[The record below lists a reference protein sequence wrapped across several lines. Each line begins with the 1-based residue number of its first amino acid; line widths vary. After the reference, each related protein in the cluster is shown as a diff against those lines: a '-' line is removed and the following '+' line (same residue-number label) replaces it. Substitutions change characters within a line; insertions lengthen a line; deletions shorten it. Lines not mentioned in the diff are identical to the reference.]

1 MPEVIQNWDESALVW
16 IAEHL
21 RNPVLTPILS
31 FYTQLGNHGLLF
43 IVLAAL
49 MLLFRATRKA
59 GAAAG
64 AGMFLGL
71 LVTNLTIKPLVMRPR
86 PWITI
91 PGFTALVAEHDPNSF
106 PSGHSCC
113 AFAFAVALAMVL
125 PQRWAKALALAA
137 AAVMA
142 LSRLYVGVHF
152 PTDVIAGTV
161 IGALCGLLGA
171 LIVRAVT
178 RRYAAWKNE
187 KREQ

>member
-1 MPEVIQNWDESALVW
+1 MLETIQGWDESVLVW

-21 RNPVLTPILS
+21 RNPVLTPVLS

-43 IVLAAL
+43 IALAIL
-49 MLLFRATRKA
+49 MLLFRPTRRA

-64 AGMFLGL
+64 TGMFLGL

-86 PWITI
+86 PWLTI
-91 PGFTALVAEHDPNSF
+91 PDFTALVAEHDPNSF

-113 AFAFAVALAMVL
+113 AFAFAVALAIVL

-152 PTDVIAGTV
+152 PTDVIVGAV
-161 IGALCGLLGA
+161 IGTLCGLIGA
-171 LIVRAVT
+171 LIVDAVV
-178 RRYAAWKNE
+178 RRYAAWKSE
-187 KREQ
+187 KRDA

>member
-1 MPEVIQNWDESALVW
+1 MLNAVQSWDESALVW

-31 FYTQLGNHGLLF
+31 FYTQLGDHGLLF
-43 IVLAAL
+43 IALAVL

-59 GAAAG
+59 GASAG
-64 AGMFLGL
+64 VGMLCGL
-71 LVTNLTIKPLVMRPR
+71 MVTNLTIKPLVMRPR

-113 AFAFAVALAMVL
+113 AFAFAVALAVAL
-125 PQRWAKALALAA
+125 PQKWARVLALAA

-152 PTDVIAGTV
+152 PSDVIVGAV
-161 IGALCGLLGA
+161 IGALCGLAGA
-171 LIVRAVT
+171 LVVNAAVRSYQ
-178 RRYAAWKNE
+178 RRK
-187 KREQ
+187 KQV

>member
-1 MPEVIQNWDESALVW
+1 MIEAIQSWDESVLVW
-16 IAEHL
+16 IAGHL

-43 IVLAAL
+43 IVLAVL
-49 MLLFRATRKA
+49 MLFFRATRKA
-59 GAAAG
+59 GASAG
-64 AGMFLGL
+64 TGMFLGL

-91 PGFTALVAEHDPNSF
+91 PDFAALVAEHDPNSF

-113 AFAFAVALAMVL
+113 AFAFAVALAIVL
-125 PQRWAKALALAA
+125 PQKWAKALALAA

-161 IGALCGLLGA
+161 IGALCGLAGA
-171 LIVRAVT
+171 LIVRTAVSWHT
-178 RRYAAWKNE
+178 ARKN
-187 KREQ
+187 RERQ